1 VAAAL
6 PIGGGVFPP
15 FGNCSFCYQTRLMA
29 DSSSASEHRGLLR
42 GRGGHEHGKVSFVE
56 LFFDLVFVF
65 AVTQLSH
72 SLIEHFTPLGA
83 VQTLLM
89 MLAVWWV
96 WIFTSWVTNWLNPEK
111 LPVRLALLVLML
123 FGLILSSSVPE
134 AFESRGLAFAGAYAA
149 MQVGRTLFFIWAVRG
164 HPVMV
169 RNFQRILVW
178 LAAAAVFWL
187 AGASVHGMARVALWA
202 VALATEYASPSLG
215 FFVPGLGR
223 STTKDWDV
231 QGEHMAERCA
241 LFIIIALGESIL
253 VTGAIFS
260 ALEWTPA
267 VVAAFVSSFVGSLA
281 MWWLYFDTS
290 AAAGSRTISSSYD
303 PGKLSRVVYTYIHL
317 FIVGGIIV
325 AAVADEFV
333 LHHPTGHSD
342 FKTVVAAL
350 GSTALYLV
358 GNLLFKWT
366 IAGKLPVSHV
376 AGLVAVAMLAPVAPH
391 FPPFL
396 LSLATSMLLIVVAVW
411 ERWSLRQWIA

>member
-1 VAAAL
+1 
-6 PIGGGVFPP
+6 
-15 FGNCSFCYQTRLMA
+15 MA
-29 DSSSASEHRGLLR
+29 DSSSTSGDRGLLR

-72 SLIEHFTPLGA
+72 SLIGHFTPLGA
-83 VQTLLM
+83 LQTLLL

-123 FGLILSSSVPE
+123 FGLILSSSLPE
-134 AFESRGLAFAGAYAA
+134 AFESRGLAFAGAYVA

-164 HPVMV
+164 HPAMV
-169 RNFQRILVW
+169 RNFQRILAW
-178 LAAAAVFWL
+178 LVAAAVFWL
-187 AGASVHGMARVALWA
+187 AGAFAHGTTRLALWA
-202 VALATEYASPSLG
+202 VALATEYVSPSLG

-223 STTKDWDV
+223 SRTKDWDV
-231 QGEHMAERCA
+231 EGGHMAERCA

-260 ALEWTPA
+260 ELEWTPA
-267 VVAAFVSSFVGSLA
+267 VVAAFVISFAGSLA

-290 AAAGSRTISSSYD
+290 AEAGSKTISSSHD
-303 PGKLSRVVYTYIHL
+303 PGKLARLAYTYIHL

-342 FKTVVAAL
+342 FKTIVTAL
-350 GSTALYLV
+350 GAIALYLV

-366 IAGKLPVSHV
+366 IAGRVPLSHI
-376 AGLVAVAMLAPVAPH
+376 AGLFAVAVLAPMASH
-391 FPPFL
+391 FSPLL
-396 LSLATSMLLIVVAVW
+396 LSLTTSAVLIVVAAW
-411 ERWSLRQWIA
+411 ERRSLRRRVG

>member
-1 VAAAL
+1 
-6 PIGGGVFPP
+6 
-15 FGNCSFCYQTRLMA
+15 MA
-29 DSSSASEHRGLLR
+29 DSSATSGDRGLLR
-42 GRGGHEHGKVSFVE
+42 GRGGHEHGKVSFIE

-72 SLIEHFTPLGA
+72 SLIGHFTPLGG
-83 VQTLLM
+83 VQTLLL

-111 LPVRLALLVLML
+111 LPVRLALLVLMSL
-123 FGLILSSSVPE
+123 GLILSSSLPE
-134 AFESRGLAFAGAYAA
+134 AFASRGLAFAGGYVA
-149 MQVGRTLFFIWAVRG
+149 MQVGRTLFFIWAVRD

-178 LAAAAVFWL
+178 LAVAAVFWL
-187 AGASVHGMARVALWA
+187 AGAFAHGMVRLALWA
-202 VALATEYASPSLG
+202 VALATEYVAPSLG

-223 STTKDWDV
+223 SATKDWNV
-231 QGEHMAERCA
+231 EGGHMAERCA

-260 ALEWTPA
+260 ELEWTPA
-267 VVAAFVSSFVGSLA
+267 VVAAFVISFAGSLA

-290 AAAGSRTISSSYD
+290 AEAGSKTISSSHD
-303 PGKLSRVVYTYIHL
+303 PGKLARLVYTYIHL

-342 FKTVVAAL
+342 FKTIVAVL
-350 GSTALYLV
+350 GGTALYLV
-358 GNLLFKWT
+358 GNLLFKWAIT
-366 IAGKLPVSHV
+366 GRLPVSHV
-376 AGLVAVAMLAPVAPH
+376 AALAAVAVLAPVASNFSPL
-391 FPPFL
+391 L
-396 LSLATSMLLIVVAVW
+396 LSLTASVLLIVVAVW
-411 ERWSLRQWIA
+411 ERRSLRQRTG

>member
-1 VAAAL
+1 
-6 PIGGGVFPP
+6 VFPA
-15 FGNCSFCYQTRLMA
+15 FENCGFCYQTRLMA
-29 DSSSASEHRGLLR
+29 NSSSASGDGGLLR
-42 GRGGHEHGKVSFVE
+42 GHGGHEHGKVSFVE

-83 VQTLLM
+83 VQTLLL

-111 LPVRLALLVLML
+111 LPVRLALFVLML
-123 FGLILSSSVPE
+123 FGLILSSALPE

-178 LAAAAVFWL
+178 LVAAAVFWL
-187 AGASVHGMARVALWA
+187 AGAFVHDKARVALWA
-202 VALATEYASPSLG
+202 VALGIEYASPSLG

-223 STTKDWDV
+223 SMTKDWDV
-231 QGEHMAERCA
+231 RGEHMAERCA

-260 ALEWTPA
+260 ALEWTPT

-281 MWWLYFDTS
+281 MWWLYFDTG
-290 AAAGSRTISSSYD
+290 AAAGSKTISSSHD
-303 PGKLSRVVYTYIHL
+303 PGKLARLVYTYIHL

-333 LHHPTGHSD
+333 LHHPTGHAD
-342 FKTVVAAL
+342 FKTVLAAL
-350 GSTALYLV
+350 GANALYLA

-366 IAGKLPVSHV
+366 ITGKVPVSHIV
-376 AGLVAVAMLAPVAPH
+376 GLIAVTMLAPVASH
-391 FPPFL
+391 FAPWL
-396 LSLATSMLLIVVAVW
+396 LSLTTSMLLIVVAVW
-411 ERWSLRQWIA
+411 ERWSLRQG